1 METKRLFRWN
11 LVGFCLVMLDL
22 VAKGWRLA
30 ADWREALSIGVIGGA
45 DGPTA
50 VFVTGSSPFWLELV
64 CVVGELVAAWVLW
77 MNVVRYRK
85 SF

>member
-11 LVGFCLVMLDL
+11 LVGFCLIMLDL
-22 VAKGWRLA
+22 VTKGWKLA
-30 ADWREALSIGVIGGA
+30 ADWQEALSIGVIGGA

-50 VFVTGSSPFWLELV
+50 VFFTGSSLFWFALV
-64 CVVGELVAAWVLW
+64 RVIGELVAAWVLW